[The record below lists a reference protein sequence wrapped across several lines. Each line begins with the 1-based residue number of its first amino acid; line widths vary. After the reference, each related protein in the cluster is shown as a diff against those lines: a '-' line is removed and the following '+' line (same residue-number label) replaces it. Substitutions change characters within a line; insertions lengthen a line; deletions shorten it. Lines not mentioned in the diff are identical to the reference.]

1 VSDLYVVRRDGVG
14 ERLVTRD
21 VIAPDWAPDGRKFAF
36 MRLACDGDRCGNP
49 GVENAIELFIIHA
62 DGSGQRRLTRDG
74 AYQGN
79 PDWSPD
85 GKRLVYETESGIATS
100 EPDGTHVHRLTHR
113 YDTNPAWSPD
123 GKQIVFDT
131 FGALHVL
138 RVEDGRVTRITRDR
152 SPHFAPAWAPDG
164 KRIAYLGR
172 PTGAYSAESPVQL
185 RVINA
190 AGGRATVL
198 TGFGFG
204 PPAWGG
210 AD

>member
-1 VSDLYVVRRDGVG
+1 
-14 ERLVTRD
+14 
-21 VIAPDWAPDGRKFAF
+21 
-36 MRLACDGDRCGNP
+36 
-49 GVENAIELFIIHA
+49 
-62 DGSGQRRLTRDG
+62 
-74 AYQGN
+74 
-79 PDWSPD
+79 
-85 GKRLVYETESGIATS
+85 
-100 EPDGTHVHRLTHR
+100 
-113 YDTNPAWSPD
+113 
-123 GKQIVFDT
+123 
-131 FGALHVL
+131 VL